1 VLSVEIIVPVLMV
14 NFEQVIMIVVINK
27 TFDNGDRCYWQNRIL
42 LFESIN
48 HLLTSKSE
56 VGLPSLVP
64 GTSTGK

>member
-1 VLSVEIIVPVLMV
+1 MLSVEIIVPVLMV
-14 NFEQVIMIVVINK
+14 NFEQVIMIVVLNK
-27 TFDNGDRCYWQNRIL
+27 TFDDRDRCYWQNCIL

>member
-1 VLSVEIIVPVLMV
+1 MLSVEIIVPVLMV
-14 NFEQVIMIVVINK
+14 NFEQVIVIVVINK
-27 TFDNGDRCYWQNRIL
+27 TFDDGDRCYRQIRIL

-56 VGLPSLVP
+56 VGLSSLVP